1 MKIRKLKW
9 LFPSRMERTA
19 VNQPARAS
27 AVCPPAQ
34 LSSADSTGLKVGLNG
49 EVGLERGLGGV
60 FLREERVFILRSKEE
75 STQVHVGKQTSS

>member
-1 MKIRKLKW
+1 
-9 LFPSRMERTA
+9 MERTA
-19 VNQPARAS
+19 VNQPAS

-49 EVGLERGLGGV
+49 EVGLERELGRV
-60 FLREERVFILRSKEE
+60 FLWEGRVFILRSKEE